1 MALASTL
8 SETLKRQPSS
18 RIAVA
23 AAALIT
29 AVSLALIG
37 KGLAIHA
44 KALLA
49 QYLLDRAFA
58 KSLATGQPVKAWS
71 WADTWPVARLEV
83 PRLGASA
90 IVLHGASGEA
100 LAFGPGHV
108 DGTPEPGE
116 RGTSVIAAH
125 RDTQFTFL
133 RDLRN
138 GDRIRLTRRDG
149 AVLWFRVAETDVVQ
163 WDASGIDPDAD
174 GHWLALATC
183 WPLDAVTSGDQRL
196 VVRAKMIGRALPGE
210 PQT

>member
-1 MALASTL
+1 MALAGALGDSI
-8 SETLKRQPSS
+8 KRRPSS

-23 AAALIT
+23 VAALIT
-29 AVSLALIG
+29 VLGLALVG
-37 KGLAIHA
+37 KGVAIYA

-49 QYLLDRAFA
+49 QYLLDEAFA
-58 KSLATGQPVKAWS
+58 RTLETGQPVKAWS

-83 PRLGASA
+83 PRLGVSA

-133 RDLRN
+133 RELRH
-138 GDRIRLTRRDG
+138 GDKIRLTRSDG
-149 AVLWFRVAETDVVQ
+149 AVLWFRVTETDVVK

-183 WPLDAVTSGDQRL
+183 WPLDAVRSGSERY
-196 VVRAKMIGRALPGE
+196 VVRATMIGRALPGD
-210 PQT
+210 